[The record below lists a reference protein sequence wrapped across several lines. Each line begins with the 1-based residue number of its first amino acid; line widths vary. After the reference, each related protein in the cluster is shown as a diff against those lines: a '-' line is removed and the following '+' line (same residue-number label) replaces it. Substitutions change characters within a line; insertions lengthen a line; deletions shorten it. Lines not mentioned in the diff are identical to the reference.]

1 MTTKQR
7 LQEAEV
13 SIREK
18 MTKAVEEYK
27 ALDELKDYVAEL
39 DTLYD
44 LKHEIA
50 TPTFWKALHLLS
62 NYVGKTAGDDFDF
75 FGFVFNIDAPTDSDE
90 AEDAP
95 NKQVEGVTD
104 QQVEE
109 GLVDL
114 EEGVAIDKALEE
126 VVGDKATATEELGTW
141 RSPSKVRNVKLK
153 DNGVGAVVCCKVD
166 SVFDAGGI
174 EAARPVARAF
184 PFVAVT
190 ANLVATLSTI
200 ILSIVANFASSRST
214 AALSIV
220 AHSVSTRLVSALS
233 TGSI

>member
-1 MTTKQR
+1 MTTEQR

-62 NYVGKTAGDDFDF
+62 NYVGKIAGDDFDF
-75 FGFVFNIDAPTDSDE
+75 FGFEFNIDDPTDSD
-90 AEDAP
+90 
-95 NKQVEGVTD
+95 EGVTD

-153 DNGVGAVVCCKVD
+153 DNVAAGVGAVVCCKVD
-166 SVFDAGGI
+166 CVFDAGGI
-174 EAARPVARAF
+174 EAARPVAGAF
-184 PFVAVT
+184 PFVAVA

-200 ILSIVANFASSRST
+200 ILSIVENFASSKST

-220 AHSVSTRLVSALS
+220 ARSVSTRLVAALS